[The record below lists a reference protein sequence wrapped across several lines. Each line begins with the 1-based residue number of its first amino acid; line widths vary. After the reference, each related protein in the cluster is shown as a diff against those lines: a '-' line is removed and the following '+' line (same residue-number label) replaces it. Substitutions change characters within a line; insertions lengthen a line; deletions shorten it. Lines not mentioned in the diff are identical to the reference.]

1 MKRSIFALALFPFL
15 LVGCNGNNT
24 TEDSTEVKYNLQ
36 FNANG
41 GEGSMDSE
49 KHKEGEQFNLPA
61 CTFTY
66 DRYGF
71 KGWATSTDGD
81 IEYVDQSPFTMPGTD
96 KTLFAKWEFLG
107 YNITF
112 DANGGEGSMDA
123 VTVKEGTLYTLPKI
137 TFTLHNYHM
146 SGWSLSATGA
156 KAYDDEEQITMVG
169 EDITLFAKW
178 EFLGYTLSFN
188 GNGGTGSID
197 DTNYLPGDTVILPES
212 TYEYV
217 DKVFVGWST
226 SNNPSN
232 IMEAGSEF
240 IMPSSDCTLFAN
252 WIDEEAVIHFDPNGG
267 EGTMDDFVTTVGASV
282 TLPQNTFTHSTKA
295 FGGWALTS
303 SGNVAYQDKA
313 TITVPL
319 KNEITLYAVWGVR
332 QTAKVHPNT
341 FTSQSGTRK
350 VVQNTEYTYA
360 SNAKIDDLIE
370 AFGVPTPDD
379 GATFVGYRQKDVK
392 EIINSYAFPN
402 YPGSI
407 TFDFLAQLINFDNFD
422 RYTEIVFDYTSAKN
436 NYSSYSAPL
445 KVAFIV
451 SVHNALDKVVVDWGD
466 GTDRDSFGSEEFLFS
481 KADKCY
487 VLEHTFSST
496 LEVESISIKI
506 AGAIDSI
513 AVYRENGEHISNG
526 HKFFTKLVMCD
537 DIRFIKPFND
547 TYGAFEGCEKLEIVE
562 ASDNTDEIGARAFK
576 DCSRIYSMYIPGR
589 RGDGWDAMGRTG
601 RAVHQQVFNDKEYNF
616 VSAIGDEAFAN
627 LTQLR
632 TLMIPGISGN
642 SSDAR
647 ATIRYIGHGIVNGF
661 SNNAVLFTSF
671 SKNTTQTTKFPSDW
685 RITTSSSPS
694 FVTYYDA
701 DAFYAVQTTG
711 GNLSSS
717 GPKAVHVLPEYSWK
731 FSKVSGSNY
740 SYMSFAG
747 ATVTISTSTY
757 TYKPAFNQ
765 YFFFVS
771 SSSTIT
777 AFNIQKL

>member
-71 KGWATSTDGD
+71 NGWATSADGD

-123 VTVKEGTLYTLPKI
+123 VTVKEGTLYTLPKS

-156 KAYDDEEQITMVG
+156 KAYDDEEEITMVG

-212 TYEYV
+212 TYQYV
-217 DKVFVGWST
+217 DKVFIGWST
-226 SNNPSN
+226 SNDPSN

-240 IMPSSDCTLFAN
+240 VMPSSDCTLFAN
-252 WIDEEAVIHFDPNGG
+252 WIDEEAVIHFDANGG
-267 EGTMDDFVTTVGASV
+267 EGTMDDLVTTVGASV
-282 TLPQNTFTHSTKA
+282 TLPQNIFTHSTKA

-303 SGNVAYQDKA
+303 SGNVAYKDKA

-332 QTAKVHPNT
+332 QTAEVHHNT
-341 FTSQSGTRK
+341 YYTTSAGNRWA
-350 VVQNTEYTYA
+350 VQNDEYTYI

-379 GATFVGYRQKDVK
+379 GSTFVGYREREYK
-392 EIINSYAFPN
+392 EIINSFTFPN
-402 YPGSI
+402 YNSSS
-407 TFDFLAQLINFDNFD
+407 TLHFLAQLINFDNFD
-422 RYTEIVFDYTSAKN
+422 RYTEIVYD
-436 NYSSYSAPL
+436 YSAAKTNSSAYSDPL
-445 KVAFIV
+445 KVSLIV
-451 SVHNALDKVVVDWGD
+451 SIHNTLDKIVVDWGD
-466 GTDRDSFGSEEFLFS
+466 GTDRTNYGSNEFLFG
-481 KADKCY
+481 KEDKCY
-487 VLEHTFSST
+487 ILEHTFSS
-496 LEVESISIKI
+496 LLDVESISIKI

-513 AVYRENGEHISNG
+513 AVYRENGEYVSYG
-526 HKFFTKLVMCD
+526 HKYFTKLFMCD
-537 DIRFIKPFND
+537 DIRNIKPFNG
-547 TYGAFEGCEKLEIVE
+547 TYGAFEGCENLQNVQV
-562 ASDNTDEIGARAFK
+562 SDNADVFGACAFK
-576 DCSRIYSMYIPGR
+576 DCTRLNNLYIPGK
-589 RGDGWDAMGRTG
+589 RGDGWDLTSRVSQK
-601 RAVHQQVFNDKEYNF
+601 RQQFNYDYNYI
-616 VSAIGDEAFAN
+616 SAIGDEAFAN
-627 LTQLR
+627 LTNLR
-632 TLMIPGISGN
+632 TLMLPGIN
-642 SSDAR
+642 DN
-647 ATIRYIGHGIVNGF
+647 IQMGHGIVNGF
-661 SNNAVLFTSF
+661 NNSGTLFAYF
-671 SKNTTQTTKFPSDW
+671 SQNKANSKFPSDW
-685 RITTSSSPS
+685 RISGTSSTLFTTYFDVDPYY
-694 FVTYYDA
+694 VTLK
-701 DAFYAVQTTG
+701 T
-711 GNLSSS
+711 LSHTLYS
-717 GPKAVHVLPEYSWK
+717 GYPRAVHVLTGYEWTFAK
-731 FSKVSGSNY
+731 KNNTDGNY
-740 SYMSFAG
+740 NRMSHDG
-747 ATVTISTSTY
+747 TVTPISSWAY
-757 TYKPAFNQ
+757 AEFVEYDQ
-765 YFFFVS
+765 YFFLIYS
-771 SSSTIT
+771 SSGTT
-777 AFNIQKL
+777 NFLVKY